1 MGDLR
6 AEDDWAPGITK
17 ESNAWD
23 VYNNEARKVDTEMVK
38 DWRES
43 LNSLLIFTAIFAA
56 VLASFIIESKKM
68 LEQDPTELLL
78 RVTIFNTNNGGNAS
92 SPPFVYPIF
101 EPTSTAISVNCFLF
115 ASLGAS
121 LVAALASVIALQWV
135 AEYDAAITRGGS
147 SPENRARCRQ
157 FRFAGVVNWKM
168 SEIIAAL
175 PILLYCSVG
184 LFWAGLIQ
192 WMWSVCHVVGH
203 VVGAVTALAVLF
215 YSSTTLLSAIYVS
228 APFHTP
234 LSKGLYRVFRPP
246 VVSVRNFLSFPR
258 RLPWSRLLSQRASDA
273 FTSISKTVSKLSS
286 LLHLNTFLLWIA
298 PHSSHV
304 TSRQREDDA
313 AGCDPLFE
321 QRALSWLA
329 EQLPISVDSHRRLGL
344 LLNRVACIPKDIP
357 LSPRFLEAPWVQVVE
372 VLSRHWMQ
380 QVLNPAV
387 TEYDYL
393 ELDVLLQCIELPY
406 IRHNIIPSAEYEQD
420 PKKNA
425 YWERDYFKATSAA
438 NGVLASNESTA
449 CLLTRDLPRPT
460 FGFENDFSSAIGL
473 IKWRNTPGRKTATVW
488 LDIFAHSHRYSSEF
502 LHCCTNVFKM
512 FMSTYKIHRWERVWL
527 SAETNKEKSNQ
538 VMLALEGVD
547 FLLRRD
553 IDRFLHGDLTT
564 FICRNMQH
572 SSHRWPCISPCPDD
586 LYKRLAKIRDP
597 CLAIIGGYAFDA
609 PVSVEETLSSD
620 YTREYFYSLKRAYS
634 LLYYNLSWIDKPDTW
649 ALRAAVWHSSPE
661 TVMMCE
667 EALRKPET
675 MRIFNSS
682 SSRGHTVSI
691 VHLGCRICC
700 YTCT

>member
-1 MGDLR
+1 
-6 AEDDWAPGITK
+6 
-17 ESNAWD
+17 
-23 VYNNEARKVDTEMVK
+23 
-38 DWRES
+38 
-43 LNSLLIFTAIFAA
+43 
-56 VLASFIIESKKM
+56 
-68 LEQDPTELLL
+68 
-78 RVTIFNTNNGGNAS
+78 
-92 SPPFVYPIF
+92 
-101 EPTSTAISVNCFLF
+101 
-115 ASLGAS
+115 
-121 LVAALASVIALQWV
+121 
-135 AEYDAAITRGGS
+135 
-147 SPENRARCRQ
+147 
-157 FRFAGVVNWKM
+157 
-168 SEIIAAL
+168 
-175 PILLYCSVG
+175 
-184 LFWAGLIQ
+184 
-192 WMWSVCHVVGH
+192 
-203 VVGAVTALAVLF
+203 
-215 YSSTTLLSAIYVS
+215 
-228 APFHTP
+228 
-234 LSKGLYRVFRPP
+234 
-246 VVSVRNFLSFPR
+246 
-258 RLPWSRLLSQRASDA
+258 
-273 FTSISKTVSKLSS
+273 
-286 LLHLNTFLLWIA
+286 
-298 PHSSHV
+298 
-304 TSRQREDDA
+304 
-313 AGCDPLFE
+313 
-321 QRALSWLA
+321 
-329 EQLPISVDSHRRLGL
+329 
-344 LLNRVACIPKDIP
+344 
-357 LSPRFLEAPWVQVVE
+357 
-372 VLSRHWMQ
+372 MQ

-406 IRHNIIPSAEYEQD
+406 IRHNIVPSAEYEQD

-449 CLLTRDLPRPT
+449 FLLTRDLPRPT

-675 MRIFNSS
+675 MQRTYSCWDSGFRGEFVPRAYINFNKCEVNPILALISLLDTQDS
-682 SSRGHTVSI
+682 PYFVFPERVNQDSINQIWEMCKVIKTQPSELFNLLIEIASWETSHVCTPKVVACFSQSAEQGLFNLDDECDTEILHLLAGSLQTLRFEMMKDSRGSPEERETIAGDLDRIGKLLQTRCHARTIGSLTHTRLLSCARGGAI
-691 VHLGCRICC
+691 GQPATGWLEMYHIQ
-700 YTCT
+700 